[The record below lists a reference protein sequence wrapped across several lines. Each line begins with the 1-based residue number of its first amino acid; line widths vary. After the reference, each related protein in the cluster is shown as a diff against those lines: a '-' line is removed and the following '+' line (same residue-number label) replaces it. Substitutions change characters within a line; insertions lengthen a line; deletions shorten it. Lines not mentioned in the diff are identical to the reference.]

1 MHKIGNLTA
10 QAASNLNLSDFDYY
24 VMNELKLKNYV
35 RYVDDIII
43 VSKSKESL
51 TRALPKIKEKL
62 KETHQEMNTKKA
74 KIDTAYH
81 GVQFLGR
88 VSYPYG
94 YQKPS
99 KQVVKR
105 VCKKAKKMEYE
116 NVENLLAK
124 VNSDIGILKKHNCR
138 KLIEN
143 YINELPEE
151 INKIVRYDDTKT
163 LFKKI

>member
-1 MHKIGNLTA
+1 
-10 QAASNLNLSDFDYY
+10 
-24 VMNELKLKNYV
+24 
-35 RYVDDIII
+35 
-43 VSKSKESL
+43 
-51 TRALPKIKEKL
+51 
-62 KETHQEMNTKKA
+62 
-74 KIDTAYH
+74 
-81 GVQFLGR
+81 
-88 VSYPYG
+88 
-94 YQKPS
+94 
-99 KQVVKR
+99 
-105 VCKKAKKMEYE
+105 MEYE

>member
-1 MHKIGNLTA
+1 MLISILYLINC
-10 QAASNLNLSDFDYY
+10 Q
-24 VMNELKLKNYV
+24 
-35 RYVDDIII
+35 I
-43 VSKSKESL
+43 
-51 TRALPKIKEKL
+51 P
-62 KETHQEMNTKKA
+62 
-74 KIDTAYH
+74 
-81 GVQFLGR
+81 
-88 VSYPYG
+88 G